1 MSASAKIHGTP
12 APSPSGDLAARA
24 YEPTQLIGFMEQ
36 FAKARILIVG
46 DVMLDEY
53 LIGDADRIS
62 PEAPVPVVRIEGE
75 KRLVGGAGN
84 VARNVTA
91 LGGRAVLVGV
101 RGDDA
106 TGQIMRECLTQERI
120 THSLLSLKNR
130 PTTTKTRILARQQQ
144 VLRFDKED
152 VGPFS
157 AEETAS
163 LLKLTAEHL
172 AECDALIL
180 SDYGKGLVSQS
191 MVEGLHSLLQK
202 SGRSIPVLVD
212 PKPQNI
218 QLYKGVSLLTPNAKE
233 TSEATLLPVKTPQDI
248 VLAGQSLIKRLG
260 CAHLVTTLGSRGM
273 AVFEDSGTVWHIP
286 TAARQVFDVTGA
298 GDTVIATI
306 AMGLATG
313 LSLVPACLLA
323 NYAAGIVVAQ
333 VGAATT
339 TPKQLAEALASLPQP
354 DIARWL

>member
-1 MSASAKIHGTP
+1 MSDSAGKQEAPVVASSEAIAAP
-12 APSPSGDLAARA
+12 AYDPMR
-24 YEPTQLIGFMEQ
+24 LIGFMEK
-36 FAKARILIVG
+36 FAEARVLIVG

-75 KRLVGGAGN
+75 KRLGGGAGN
-84 VARNVTA
+84 VASNVTA
-91 LGGRAVLVGV
+91 LGGVAILVGV

-106 TGQIMRECLTQERI
+106 TGQIMQECLTREQI
-120 THSLLSLKNR
+120 AHSLLSLKNR

-152 VGPFS
+152 ASPFT
-157 AEETAS
+157 AEDTAS

-172 AECDALIL
+172 AECDALVL

-191 MVEGLHSLLQK
+191 MVEGLHALLRK
-202 SGRSIPVLVD
+202 SGRKIPVLVD

-248 VLAGQSLIKRLG
+248 ILAGQNLIKRLG

-273 AVFEDSGTVWHIP
+273 AVFEDIDTVWHIP

-306 AMGLATG
+306 AMGLGIG
-313 LSLVPACLLA
+313 LNIVSACLLA
-323 NYAAGIVVAQ
+323 NYAAGIVVGQ

-339 TPKQLAEALASLPQP
+339 TPKQLAEALVSLPQP